1 MPKYR
6 SLDTA
11 VYLAVSDLATT
22 TTINPVKRKGLEAR
36 TQTDRIEAAIT
47 HRQYLRESLAEVA
60 GNHGTIHFLGTDGMP
75 FLAVETRFEEYKPTI
90 ASQSQPQNA
99 LAGGGL
105 PLASEFDTYGETDD
119 EHSPLTSL
127 GSTPTK
133 EEDSPAER
141 RQSSPGE

>member
-22 TTINPVKRKGLEAR
+22 TTLDPVKRKGPEAR
-36 TQTDRIEAAIT
+36 TRTDRIEAAIT
-47 HRQYLRESLAEVA
+47 HRRYLRENLAEVA
-60 GNHGTIHFLGTDGMP
+60 GNHGAIHFLGSEQMP
-75 FLAVETRFEEYKPTI
+75 FLAVETRFEEYKPAI
-90 ASQSQPQNA
+90 ASQHQAQNI
-99 LAGGGL
+99 LASIGL
-105 PLASEFDTYGETDD
+105 PLALESAASGDTDD

-133 EEDSPAER
+133 EEESPAER
-141 RQSSPGE
+141 RLSSSGE